1 VSQAIDAPPAV
12 LKGPIARAKDPHEVA
27 RRMALAKNA
36 KAKEDAKQ
44 AEIAAY
50 RAKLAEGRAAL
61 EWALTPEKRFLDE
74 CKKGRCGLIE
84 TLLNERDPEAA
95 AEAELQHKPRP
106 PQIDINLTGLCGNT
120 GLHHAAERYH
130 TEVVTLLLSRG
141 AAVNCKNELG
151 KTPLH
156 KVCQR
161 VGACGLASGAA
172 VAVACCRCHPLA
184 VRACCRCACVHAC
197 VVRMPADY
205 SDRAR
210 FRCCFR
216 CFFSRL
222 LSQACHFGNIA
233 VIRELID
240 AGSADINC
248 VDNDGFTPL
257 LKAAQYGHA
266 VVVGLLL
273 NYNKLD
279 LDKVVKPS
287 YEDGVPDAL
296 RHNALWYALQVSASV
311 GSR

>member
-161 VGACGLASGAA
+161 VGACGPAWQAARLLLSLA
-172 VAVACCRCHPLA
+172 VAVIRLLFGRAAGALACTL
-184 VRACCRCACVHAC
+184 VSCACPLTTLTA
-197 VVRMPADY
+197 PAFAAAFAA
-205 SDRAR
+205 SFRGFFRRRATSET
-210 FRCCFR
+210 
-216 CFFSRL
+216 SR
-222 LSQACHFGNIA
+222 
-233 VIRELID
+233 
-240 AGSADINC
+240 
-248 VDNDGFTPL
+248 
-257 LKAAQYGHA
+257 
-266 VVVGLLL
+266 
-273 NYNKLD
+273 
-279 LDKVVKPS
+279 
-287 YEDGVPDAL
+287 
-296 RHNALWYALQVSASV
+296 
-311 GSR
+311 